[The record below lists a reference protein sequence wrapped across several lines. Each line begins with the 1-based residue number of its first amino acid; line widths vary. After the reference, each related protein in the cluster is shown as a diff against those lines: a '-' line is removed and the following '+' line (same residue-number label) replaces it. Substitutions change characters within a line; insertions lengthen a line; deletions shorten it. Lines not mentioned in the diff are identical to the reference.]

1 MGGSITIPVSH
12 GSLPLSELF
21 EEMNARP
28 DDVGIEQWALRQ
40 TSMEEVFLHI
50 ARQSEVENAKL
61 DDASKT
67 VRPYSSTK
75 AVV

>member
-1 MGGSITIPVSH
+1 MQGLMTI
-12 GSLPLSELF
+12 
-21 EEMNARP
+21 
-28 DDVGIEQWALRQ
+28 DVGIEQWALRQ

-50 ARQSEVENAKL
+50 ARQSEVEKAKL
-61 DDASKT
+61 DDASSKT